1 MSLDLSKG
9 FSNGAFS
16 SLKALK
22 DSQKQEAEARAQAQL
37 KKDAEERARKEAL
50 KREEAQYKRDLRFTD
65 DDINDTSNLSD
76 AEIFA
81 ASMMELEGVDIYQA
95 KFNVKDAPK
104 KAEVQEEKPLTL
116 SEDEREF
123 AIFTQEMAIS
133 NVKRMTAPPKPV
145 HKTRNKGKY
154 LQNTAAAIE
163 AISPVNVS
171 PDTPE
176 PGMRTDFVAPAVA
189 VTQIEKGEDI
199 LERPDLNEGMT
210 KAQKQLLHD
219 VKRHEARYGIVIT
232 LKLRGL
238 TLNAAISRLDEFIT
252 ACVRDRQPYA
262 LIVCGKGLGS
272 EGDPVIKNYTL
283 DIVRNDS
290 RIIEYAPVFNADGD
304 FGSLYV
310 SFRRS

>member
-9 FSNGAFS
+9 FTNGAFS

-22 DSQKQEAEARAQAQL
+22 DNQKIEAEQRAQAQL
-37 KKDAEERARKEAL
+37 KKEAEERAKKEA
-50 KREEAQYKRDLRFTD
+50 KEREEALYRRDLRFTD
-65 DDINDTSNLSD
+65 DDLNDRSNLSD

-95 KFNVKDAPK
+95 KFNVKDTPK
-104 KAEVQEEKPLTL
+104 KQAPQEDKPLVLT
-116 SEDEREF
+116 EDEREF

-154 LQNTAAAIE
+154 LQNAAALE
-163 AISPVNVS
+163 TLTPVNVS

-176 PGMRTDFVAPAVA
+176 PGMRTDYVDPKVA
-189 VTQIEKGEDI
+189 VTQVEKGEDI
-199 LERPDLNEGMT
+199 LEHPDLNEGMT

-252 ACVRDRQPYA
+252 ACAREKQPYA

-283 DIVRNDS
+283 DIVRNDN

-310 SFRRS
+310 SFRRA

>member
-16 SLKALK
+16 SLKSLQEN
-22 DSQKQEAEARAQAQL
+22 QKKEAEARSQAQL
-37 KKDAEERARKEAL
+37 KKEAEERVRKEARA
-50 KREEAQYKRDLRFTD
+50 REEAQARRDLRFTEED
-65 DDINDTSNLSD
+65 LHDRSNLSD

-95 KFNVKDAPK
+95 KFNVKDTPK
-104 KAEVQEEKPLTL
+104 KAAPQEEKPLTL
-116 SEDEREF
+116 SDDEREF

-133 NVKRMTAPPKPV
+133 NVKRMTPPPKPV

-154 LQNTAAAIE
+154 LQNAAALE
-163 AISPVNVS
+163 TLEPVNVS
-171 PDTPE
+171 QDTPE
-176 PGMRTDFVAPAVA
+176 PGMRTDYIEPSVA
-189 VTQIEKGEDI
+189 VTQIEKGDDLI
-199 LERPDLNEGMT
+199 ERPDMNEAMT

-232 LKLRGL
+232 LKLRGM
-238 TLNAAISRLDEFIT
+238 TLNAAISRLDEFIG
-252 ACVRDRQPYA
+252 ACIREKKAYA

-283 DIVRNDS
+283 DIVRNDK
-290 RIIEYAPVFNADGD
+290 RIIEYAPVLNADGD

-310 SFRRS
+310 SFRRA